1 MSEIPD
7 NPGAEYARRLEV
19 QGRVVAAFER
29 RHIALG
35 NAQLGVAIAG
45 IAAAWMAVGRHW
57 FAPWWLLV
65 AVAAF
70 AALAL
75 VHEAAIRGRRRAERR
90 ASFYEKSLARIEGRW
105 AGQGDGGERFDD
117 PAHPYAEDLDLFGK
131 GSLFEL
137 LSTARLRSG
146 ADTLARWLLEP
157 APPEEVRER
166 HAAVNELRPDLDL
179 REEIAM
185 LGEDLRSGIDPG
197 ALARWAEKPLV
208 FDSRR
213 LRIWA
218 AALAAL
224 MAGAVAVWAAFG
236 IPEFFLVIAGVETA
250 FSLRLRAR
258 VERVVDGVGDPA
270 YGLALLAEILARFER
285 EPFSSPRLAALRKA
299 FETEGSPPSRRIAHL
314 NRLMELLDSADHL
327 LIRMVNLPLLY
338 KVQLAFAV
346 EAWRKE
352 SGGHVRKWL
361 EAAGQIEALCA
372 LANYAY
378 EHPADPF
385 PEFGEGGAGGA
396 GGAGAGR
403 GSGGGPCFEG
413 EGLAHPLIAG
423 SRAVRNDVRL
433 CGEPAVLVV
442 SGSNMSGKST
452 LLRTVGVNAVLAMA
466 GAPVRARRLR
476 LTPLVVGASI
486 RTMDSLNSGTSRFYA
501 EITRIR
507 ALVELTKG
515 PLPLLFLLDEL
526 LQGTNSH
533 DRRIGAEAVIRT
545 LVDHGAIGLLTTH
558 DLALAD
564 IASALA
570 PRARNVHFEDHLA
583 EGKIT
588 FDYHLRP
595 GVVEKSNAL
604 ELMRSIGLEV

>member
-1 MSEIPD
+1 VSEIPD

-29 RHIALG
+29 RHVALG
-35 NAQLGVAIAG
+35 NAQLGVAVAG
-45 IAAAWMAVGRHW
+45 IAGAWMAVARHW
-57 FAPWWLLV
+57 FVPWWLL
-65 AVAAF
+65 APVAAF

-75 VHEAAIRGRRRAERR
+75 VHESAIRGRKRAERL
-90 ASFYEKSLARIEGRW
+90 ASFYQKCLARIAGRW
-105 AGQGDGGERFDD
+105 AGQGDSGERFDD

-146 ADTLARWLLEP
+146 SDTLANWLLAP
-157 APPEEVRER
+157 AAPEEVRDR
-166 HAAVNELRPDLDL
+166 HAAVNELRPGLDL

-213 LRIWA
+213 LRIGA

-224 MAGAVAVWAAFG
+224 MAGAGAVWAIFG
-236 IPEFFLVIAGVETA
+236 IPEFFLLVAAVETA

-270 YGLALLAEILARFER
+270 YGLSLLAEVLARFER

-299 FETEGSPPSRRIAHL
+299 FETEGAPPSRRIARL

-361 EAAGQIEALCA
+361 EASGQIEALCA

-385 PEFGEGGAGGA
+385 PEFGGGEGA
-396 GGAGAGR
+396 
-403 GSGGGPCFEG
+403 GGPCFEG

-433 CGEPAVLVV
+433 CGEPAVLVI

-466 GAPVRARRLR
+466 GAPVRAGRLR

-545 LVDHGAIGLLTTH
+545 LADHGAIGLLTTH

-564 IASALA
+564 IASTLA

>member
-1 MSEIPD
+1 MSDIPD
-7 NPGAEYARRLEV
+7 HPRAEYARRLES
-19 QGRVVAAFER
+19 QGQVVAAFER
-29 RHIALG
+29 RHVALG
-35 NAQLGVAIAG
+35 NAQLAVAVAG
-45 IAAAWMAVGRHW
+45 IVAAWMAVARHW
-57 FAPWWLLV
+57 FTPWWLFAPLV
-65 AVAAF
+65 VF

-75 VHEAAIRGRRRAERR
+75 VHESTIRGRKRAERL
-90 ASFYEKSLARIEGRW
+90 AAFYEKCIARIEGRW
-105 AGQGDGGERFDD
+105 AGHGDGGERFND

-146 ADTLARWLLEP
+146 SETLAHWLLEP
-157 APPEEVRER
+157 AAPAEVRER
-166 HAAVNELRPDLDL
+166 HAAVNELRPGLDL

-185 LGEDLRSGIDPG
+185 LGEDLRSGIEPNS
-197 ALARWAEKPLV
+197 LARWAEKPLV
-208 FDSRR
+208 FDSGR
-213 LRIWA
+213 LRIAA
-218 AALAAL
+218 AALAVL
-224 MAGAVAVWAAFG
+224 MCGAVAVWAFRG
-236 IPEFFLVIAGVETA
+236 IPEYFLVVAAVEA
-250 FSLRLRAR
+250 FFALRLRAR

-270 YGLALLAEILARFER
+270 YGLSLLAEVLGRFER

-299 FETEGSPPSRRIAHL
+299 FETEGAPPSRRIAHL

-352 SGGHVRKWL
+352 SGSHVRRWL
-361 EAAGQIEALCA
+361 DAAGQIEALCA

-378 EHPADPF
+378 EHPEDPF
-385 PEFGEGGAGGA
+385 PEFGA
-396 GGAGAGR
+396 
-403 GSGGGPCFEG
+403 GGPCFEG
-413 EGLAHPLIAG
+413 EGLAHPLIAAG
-423 SRAVRNDVRL
+423 RAVRNDVRL

-466 GAPVRARRLR
+466 GAPVRAGRLR

-515 PLPLLFLLDEL
+515 PLPLLFLLNEL

-545 LVDHGAIGLLTTH
+545 LADRGASGLLTTH
-558 DLALAD
+558 DLALAE

>member
-1 MSEIPD
+1 MSDIPD
-7 NPGAEYARRLEV
+7 NPRAEYARRLES
-19 QGRVVAAFER
+19 QGRVVEAFEQ
-29 RHIALG
+29 RHVAIG
-35 NAQLGVAIAG
+35 NAQLAVAIAG
-45 IAAAWMAVGRHW
+45 IAGAWMAVGRHW
-57 FAPWWLLV
+57 FPPWWLFV
-65 AVAAF
+65 PAVAF

-75 VHEAAIRGRRRAERR
+75 VHESTIRGRKRAERL
-90 ASFYEKSLARIEGRW
+90 AGFYKKCIARIEGRW

-146 ADTLARWLLEP
+146 SETLARWLLEP
-157 APPEEVRER
+157 AAPAEVRER
-166 HAAVNELRPDLDL
+166 HAAVNELGPGLDL

-185 LGEDLRSGIDPG
+185 LGEDLRSGIEPG
-197 ALARWAEKPLV
+197 SLARWAERPLV

-213 LRIWA
+213 LRIAA

-224 MAGAVAVWAAFG
+224 MVAAVALWAVFG
-236 IPEFFLVIAGVETA
+236 IPEFFLVVAAAEA
-250 FSLRLRAR
+250 FFALRLRAR

-270 YGLALLAEILARFER
+270 YGLSLLAEVLARFER

-299 FETEGSPPSRRIAHL
+299 FETEGAPPSRRIAHL

-352 SGGHVRKWL
+352 SGGHVRQWL

-378 EHPADPF
+378 EHPEDPF
-385 PEFGEGGAGGA
+385 PEFGD
-396 GGAGAGR
+396 
-403 GSGGGPCFEG
+403 GGPCFEG

-433 CGEPAVLVV
+433 CGEPAVLVI

-466 GAPVRARRLR
+466 GAPVRAGRLR

>member
-1 MSEIPD
+1 VSEIPG
-7 NPGAEYARRLEV
+7 NPRAEYARRLEA
-19 QGRVVAAFER
+19 QGQVVAELER
-29 RHIALG
+29 RHVAFG
-35 NAQLGVAIAG
+35 NAQLSVAIAG
-45 IAAAWMAVGRHW
+45 VVAAWMAVGRHW

-65 AVAAF
+65 PVAAF

-75 VHEAAIRGRRRAERR
+75 LHERVIRVRKRAERL
-90 ASFYEKSLARIEGRW
+90 AAFYEKGIARLEDRW

-146 ADTLARWLLEP
+146 AETLARWLLEP
-157 APPEEVRER
+157 AAPAEVSER
-166 HAAVNELRPDLDL
+166 HAAVEELRPGLDL

-197 ALARWAEKPLV
+197 PLARWAEKPLV
-208 FDSRR
+208 FDSRGV
-213 LRIWA
+213 RIAA

-224 MAGAVAVWAAFG
+224 MAGALVAWAVFG

-258 VERVVDGVGDPA
+258 VQRVVEGVGEPA
-270 YGLALLAEILARFER
+270 YGLALLAEMLARFER
-285 EPFSSPRLAALRKA
+285 EPFSTPRLVALRKA
-299 FETEGSPPSRRIAHL
+299 FETKGAPPSRRIARL
-314 NRLMELLDSADHL
+314 NRLMELLDSADHV
-327 LIRMVNLPLLY
+327 LIRIVNLAFLY
-338 KVQLAFAV
+338 KMQLAFAI

-361 EAAGQIEALCA
+361 EATGQMEALCA

-385 PEFGEGGAGGA
+385 PEFRDGD
-396 GGAGAGR
+396 
-403 GSGGGPCFEG
+403 PCFEG
-413 EGLAHPLIAG
+413 EGLAHPLIFE
-423 SRAVRNDVRL
+423 SRAVPNDVRL
-433 CGEPAVLVV
+433 CGEPSVLVI

-466 GAPVRARRLR
+466 GAPVRAQRLR
-476 LTPLVVGASI
+476 LTPLAVGASI
-486 RTMDSLNSGTSRFYA
+486 RTLDSLHSGTSRFYV

-507 ALVELTKG
+507 LLVELAKG

-545 LVDHGAIGLLTTH
+545 LAGRGAIGLLTTH

-564 IASALA
+564 IANALA

-583 EGKIT
+583 DGKIT

>member
-1 MSEIPD
+1 VSEIPD
-7 NPGAEYARRLEV
+7 SPLAEYGRRLKA
-19 QGRVVAAFER
+19 QGQVVAELER

-35 NAQLGVAIAG
+35 NVQLAVAIG
-45 IAAAWMAVGRHW
+45 GVAAAWMAVARHW
-57 FAPWWLLV
+57 FAPWWLIV
-65 AVAAF
+65 PAAAF
-70 AALAL
+70 TALAL
-75 VHEAAIRGRRRAERR
+75 FHERVIRTRKRAERL
-90 ASFYEKSLARIEGRW
+90 AGFYEKGIARLEDRW

-146 ADTLARWLLEP
+146 EGVLARWLLEP
-157 APPEEVRER
+157 AAPAEVRER
-166 HAAVNELRPDLDL
+166 HAAVEELRPRLDL
-179 REEIAM
+179 REAIAM
-185 LGEDLRSGIDPG
+185 LGEDLRSGIEPG
-197 ALARWAEKPLV
+197 SLARWAEKPLV
-208 FDSRR
+208 FASRG
-213 LRIWA
+213 LRIAA
-218 AALAAL
+218 AALAVL
-224 MAGAVAVWAAFG
+224 MVGAVAAWAVFG
-236 IPEFFLVIAGVETA
+236 IPEVFLAVAAVETA

-258 VERVVDGVGDPA
+258 VQKVVEGVGEPA
-270 YGLALLAEILARFER
+270 YGLALLAEMLARFER

-299 FETEGSPPSRRIAHL
+299 FETEGAPPSRRIAHL
-314 NRLMELLDSADHL
+314 NRLMELLDSADHVVVRA
-327 LIRMVNLPLLY
+327 INLPLLY
-338 KVQLAFAV
+338 KMQLAFAV

-378 EHPADPF
+378 EHPTDPF
-385 PEFGEGGAGGA
+385 PEFAE
-396 GGAGAGR
+396 
-403 GSGGGPCFEG
+403 GGPCFEG
-413 EGLAHPLIAG
+413 EGLAHPLIAEG
-423 SRAVRNDVRL
+423 RAVPNDVRL
-433 CGEPAVLVV
+433 CGEPCVLVV

-476 LTPLVVGASI
+476 LTPMAVGASI
-486 RTMDSLNSGTSRFYA
+486 RTLDSLHSGTSRFYA
-501 EITRIR
+501 EITRIHL
-507 ALVELTKG
+507 LVELAKG

-545 LVDHGAIGLLTTH
+545 LANRGAIGLLTTH

-564 IASALA
+564 IAEALA

-583 EGKIT
+583 AGKIT
-588 FDYHLRP
+588 FDYRLRP

-604 ELMRSIGLEV
+604 ELMRSVGLEV

>member
-1 MSEIPD
+1 VSEILD
-7 NPGAEYARRLEV
+7 NPRAEYARRLEA

-29 RHIALG
+29 CHVALG
-35 NAQLGVAIAG
+35 NAQLGLAISG
-45 IAAAWMAVGRHW
+45 IMAAWMAVGRHW
-57 FAPWWLLV
+57 FAPWWLLGP
-65 AVAAF
+65 AASF

-75 VHEAAIRGRRRAERR
+75 VHERVIRARKRAERL
-90 ASFYEKSLARIEGRW
+90 AAFYEKSIARIEDRW

-146 ADTLARWLLEP
+146 AATLARWLLEP
-157 APPEEVRER
+157 AAPAEVRER
-166 HAAVNELRPDLDL
+166 HAAVDELRPRLDL

-197 ALARWAEKPLV
+197 PLARWAERPLV
-208 FDSRR
+208 FDSRG
-213 LRIWA
+213 LRIAA

-224 MAGAVAVWAAFG
+224 MAGAVTVWAVFG
-236 IPEFFLVIAGVETA
+236 IPELFLVVAGVEAA

-258 VERVVDGVGDPA
+258 VQRVVDGVGDPA
-270 YGLALLAEILARFER
+270 YGLALLAEMLARFER

-299 FETEGSPPSRRIAHL
+299 FETEGAPPSRRIARL

-327 LIRMVNLPLLY
+327 LIRTINLALLY
-338 KVQLAFAV
+338 KMQLAFAV

-361 EAAGQIEALCA
+361 DAAGQIEALCA

-385 PEFGEGGAGGA
+385 PEFSDA
-396 GGAGAGR
+396 
-403 GSGGGPCFEG
+403 GPCFEG
-413 EGLAHPLIAG
+413 EGLAHPLIAA
-423 SRAVRNDVRL
+423 SRAVSNDVRL

-476 LTPLVVGASI
+476 LTPLAVGASI
-486 RTMDSLNSGTSRFYA
+486 RTLDSLHSGTSRFYV

-507 ALVELTKG
+507 LLVELAKG

-526 LQGTNSH
+526 LQGTNSN

-545 LVDHGAIGLLTTH
+545 LVDRGAIGLLTTH

-564 IASALA
+564 IANALA

-588 FDYHLRP
+588 FDYRLRA

>member
-7 NPGAEYARRLEV
+7 HPSAEYAWRLEI
-19 QGRVVAAFER
+19 QARVVAAFER
-29 RHIALG
+29 RHVALG
-35 NAQLGVAIAG
+35 NAQLAVAVAG
-45 IAAAWMAVGRHW
+45 IVGAWMAVARHW
-57 FAPWWLLV
+57 FAPWWLFV

-75 VHEAAIRGRRRAERR
+75 VHEAAIRGRKRAERR
-90 ASFYEKSLARIEGRW
+90 AAFYQKCIARIEGRW
-105 AGQGDGGERFDD
+105 AGQGDGGERFND

-146 ADTLARWLLEP
+146 SETLARWLLDP
-157 APPEEVRER
+157 APPAEVRER
-166 HAAVNELRPDLDL
+166 HAAVAELRPGLDL

-185 LGEDLRSGIDPG
+185 LGEDLRSGIEPG
-197 ALARWAEKPLV
+197 SLARWAEKPLV
-208 FDSRR
+208 FDSLR
-213 LRIWA
+213 LRIA
-218 AALAAL
+218 AAAMAAL
-224 MAGAVAVWAAFG
+224 MAAAATVWAVFG
-236 IPEFFLVIAGVETA
+236 IPEFFLVIAGLEAA
-250 FSLRLRAR
+250 FSLRLRTR
-258 VERVVDGVGDPA
+258 VERVVEGVGEPA

-299 FETEGSPPSRRIAHL
+299 FETEGAPPSRRIARL

-327 LIRMVNLPLLY
+327 IVRMVNLPLLY

-352 SGGHVRKWL
+352 SGSHVRRWL
-361 EAAGQIEALCA
+361 DAAGQIEALCA

-378 EHPADPF
+378 EQPEDPF
-385 PEFGEGGAGGA
+385 PEFGE
-396 GGAGAGR
+396 
-403 GSGGGPCFEG
+403 SGPCFEG

-433 CGEPAVLVV
+433 CGEPAVLVI

-466 GAPVRARRLR
+466 GAPVRAGRLR

>member
-1 MSEIPD
+1 M
-7 NPGAEYARRLEV
+7 
-19 QGRVVAAFER
+19 AAFER
-29 RHIALG
+29 RHVALG
-35 NAQLGVAIAG
+35 NVQLALAVAG
-45 IAAAWMAVGRHW
+45 IAGAWMAVGRHW
-57 FAPWWLLV
+57 FTPWWLFV
-65 AVAAF
+65 PAVAF

-75 VHEAAIRGRRRAERR
+75 VHESTMRGRRRAERL
-90 ASFYEKSLARIEGRW
+90 AAFYEKCIARIEGRW

-146 ADTLARWLLEP
+146 SETLARWLLEP
-157 APPEEVRER
+157 AAPAEVRER
-166 HAAVNELRPDLDL
+166 HAAVNELLPGLDL

-197 ALARWAEKPLV
+197 SLARWAEKPLV

-213 LRIWA
+213 LRIAA
-218 AALAAL
+218 AALATL
-224 MAGAVAVWAAFG
+224 MAGAVTVWAVRG
-236 IPEFFLVIAGVETA
+236 IPEYFLVVAAVEA
-250 FSLRLRAR
+250 FFALRLRAR

-270 YGLALLAEILARFER
+270 YGLSLLAEVLGRFER

-299 FETEGSPPSRRIAHL
+299 FETEGAPPSRRIAHL

-352 SGGHVRKWL
+352 SGSHVRRWL

-378 EHPADPF
+378 EHPQDPF
-385 PEFGEGGAGGA
+385 PEFGEGG
-396 GGAGAGR
+396 
-403 GSGGGPCFEG
+403 PCFDG
-413 EGLAHPLIAG
+413 EGLAHPLIATG
-423 SRAVRNDVRL
+423 RAVRNDVRL

-466 GAPVRARRLR
+466 GAPVRAARLR

-545 LVDHGAIGLLTTH
+545 LADRGAIGLLTTH

>member
-1 MSEIPD
+1 VSDIPD
-7 NPGAEYARRLEV
+7 HPRAEYARRLGS
-19 QGRVVAAFER
+19 QGQVVAAFER
-29 RHIALG
+29 RHVALG
-35 NAQLGVAIAG
+35 NAQLAVAVAG
-45 IAAAWMAVGRHW
+45 IAGAWMAVGRHW
-57 FAPWWLLV
+57 FAPWWLLAPA
-65 AVAAF
+65 AVF
-70 AALAL
+70 VALAL
-75 VHEAAIRGRRRAERR
+75 VHESTMRGRKRAERL
-90 ASFYEKSLARIEGRW
+90 AAFYEKCIARIEGHW

-146 ADTLARWLLEP
+146 AATLARWLLET
-157 APPEEVRER
+157 AAPEEVRER
-166 HAAVNELRPDLDL
+166 HAAVNELRPGLDL

-197 ALARWAEKPLV
+197 SLARWAEKPLV

-213 LRIWA
+213 LRIAA

-224 MAGAVAVWAAFG
+224 MVAAATVWAVFG
-236 IPEFFLVIAGVETA
+236 VPEFFLVIAGVETA

-258 VERVVDGVGDPA
+258 VERVVEGVGDPA
-270 YGLALLAEILARFER
+270 YGLALLAEMLARFER

-299 FETEGSPPSRRIAHL
+299 FETEGAPPSRRIAHL

-327 LIRMVNLPLLY
+327 VVRMVNLPLLY
-338 KVQLAFAV
+338 KMQLAFAV

-352 SGGHVRKWL
+352 SGSHVRRWL

-378 EHPADPF
+378 EHPEDPF
-385 PEFGEGGAGGA
+385 PEFGE
-396 GGAGAGR
+396 
-403 GSGGGPCFEG
+403 GGPCFEG
-413 EGLAHPLIAG
+413 EGLAHPLIAAG
-423 SRAVRNDVRL
+423 RAVRNDVRL

-466 GAPVRARRLR
+466 GAPVRAGRLR
-476 LTPLVVGASI
+476 LTPVVVGASI

-545 LVDHGAIGLLTTH
+545 LVDRGAIGLLTTH
-558 DLALAD
+558 DLALAE

-588 FDYHLRP
+588 FDYQLRP

>member
-1 MSEIPD
+1 MSDIPD
-7 NPGAEYARRLEV
+7 NPRAEYARRLES
-19 QGRVVAAFER
+19 QGLVVAAFER

-35 NAQLGVAIAG
+35 NAQLAVAVSG
-45 IAAAWMAVGRHW
+45 IVGAWMAVARHW
-57 FAPWWLLV
+57 FPPLWLLV
-65 AVAAF
+65 PAVGF

-75 VHEAAIRGRRRAERR
+75 VHESTMRGRKRAERL
-90 ASFYEKSLARIEGRW
+90 AAFYQKCIARIEGRW
-105 AGQGDGGERFDD
+105 AGQGDGGERFND

-146 ADTLARWLLEP
+146 SETLAHWLLEP
-157 APPEEVRER
+157 AAPAEVRER
-166 HAAVNELRPDLDL
+166 HAAVNELRPGLDL

-185 LGEDLRSGIDPG
+185 LGEDLRSGIEPG
-197 ALARWAEKPLV
+197 SLARWAEKPLV

-213 LRIWA
+213 LRIAA

-224 MAGAVAVWAAFG
+224 MIGAVTVWAVFG
-236 IPEFFLVIAGVETA
+236 IPEFFLVVAAVEA
-250 FSLRLRAR
+250 FFALRLRAR
-258 VERVVDGVGDPA
+258 VERVVEGVGDPA
-270 YGLALLAEILARFER
+270 YGLSLLAEVLGRFER

-299 FETEGSPPSRRIAHL
+299 FETEGAPPSRRIAHL
-314 NRLMELLDSADHL
+314 NRLMELLDSADHVL
-327 LIRMVNLPLLY
+327 VRMVNLPLLY

-352 SGGHVRKWL
+352 SGSHVRQWL

-378 EHPADPF
+378 EHPEDPF
-385 PEFGEGGAGGA
+385 PEFGE
-396 GGAGAGR
+396 
-403 GSGGGPCFEG
+403 SGPCFEG
-413 EGLAHPLIAG
+413 EGLAHPLIAAV
-423 SRAVRNDVRL
+423 RAVRNDVRL

-466 GAPVRARRLR
+466 GAPVRAGRLR

-545 LVDHGAIGLLTTH
+545 LVDRGAIGLLTTH
-558 DLALAD
+558 DLALAE

>member
-7 NPGAEYARRLEV
+7 NPRVEYARRLKA

-29 RHIALG
+29 RHVALG
-35 NAQLGVAIAG
+35 NAQLALAVAG
-45 IAAAWMAVGRHW
+45 ILAVWMAVGRHW
-57 FAPWWLLV
+57 FAVWWLQAP
-65 AVAAF
+65 AVGF
-70 AALAL
+70 VALAL
-75 VHEAAIRGRRRAERR
+75 VHERVIRRRKRAERL
-90 ASFYEKSLARIEGRW
+90 SGFYQKCIARIEDQW
-105 AGQGDGGERFDD
+105 AGHGDGGERFDD

-146 ADTLARWLLEP
+146 EATLARWLLEP
-157 APPEEVRER
+157 AAPAEVRER
-166 HAAVNELRPDLDL
+166 HAAVDELRPRLDL
-179 REEIAM
+179 REDIAM

-197 ALARWAEKPLV
+197 LLARWAEKPLV
-208 FDSRR
+208 FDSRG
-213 LRIWA
+213 LRIA
-218 AALAAL
+218 AAVLAAL
-224 MAGAVAVWAAFG
+224 MIGAVVAWAVFG
-236 IPEFFLVIAGVETA
+236 IPEFFLVVAAAETL

-258 VERVVDGVGDPA
+258 VERVVERVGDPA
-270 YGLALLAEILARFER
+270 YGLGLLAEMLARFER

-299 FETEGSPPSRRIAHL
+299 FESDGAPPSRRIAHL

-327 LIRMVNLPLLY
+327 LIRTLNLALLY
-338 KVQLAFAV
+338 KMQLAFAV

-352 SGGHVRKWL
+352 SGGHVRQWL
-361 EAAGQIEALCA
+361 DAAGQIEALCA

-385 PEFGEGGAGGA
+385 PEFTE
-396 GGAGAGR
+396 
-403 GSGGGPCFEG
+403 GGPCLEG
-413 EGLAHPLIAG
+413 EGLAHPLIVG

-476 LTPLVVGASI
+476 LTPLAVGASI
-486 RTMDSLNSGTSRFYA
+486 RTLDSLHSGTSRFYV

-507 ALVELTKG
+507 LLVELAKG

-545 LVDHGAIGLLTTH
+545 LVDRGAIGVLTTH

-564 IASALA
+564 IANALA

-604 ELMRSIGLEV
+604 ELMRSIGLDV

>member
-1 MSEIPD
+1 MSDIPD
-7 NPGAEYARRLEV
+7 NPRAEYARRLES
-19 QGRVVAAFER
+19 QGLVVAAFER

-35 NAQLGVAIAG
+35 NAQLAVAVSG
-45 IAAAWMAVGRHW
+45 IVGAWMAVARHW
-57 FAPWWLLV
+57 FPPLWLLV
-65 AVAAF
+65 PAVGF

-75 VHEAAIRGRRRAERR
+75 VHESTMRGRKRAERL
-90 ASFYEKSLARIEGRW
+90 AAFYQKCIARIEGRW
-105 AGQGDGGERFDD
+105 AGQGDGGERFND

-146 ADTLARWLLEP
+146 SETLAHWLLEP
-157 APPEEVRER
+157 AAPAEVRER
-166 HAAVNELRPDLDL
+166 HAAVNELRPGLDL

-185 LGEDLRSGIDPG
+185 LGEDLRSGIEPG
-197 ALARWAEKPLV
+197 SLARWAEKPLV

-213 LRIWA
+213 LRIAA

-224 MAGAVAVWAAFG
+224 MIGAVTVWAVFG
-236 IPEFFLVIAGVETA
+236 IPEFFLVVAAVEA
-250 FSLRLRAR
+250 FFALRLRAR
-258 VERVVDGVGDPA
+258 VERVVEGVGDPA
-270 YGLALLAEILARFER
+270 YGLSLLAEVLGRFER

-299 FETEGSPPSRRIAHL
+299 FETEGAPPSRRIAHL
-314 NRLMELLDSADHL
+314 NRLMELLDSADHVL
-327 LIRMVNLPLLY
+327 VRMVNLPLLY

-352 SGGHVRKWL
+352 SGSHVRQWL

-378 EHPADPF
+378 EHPEDPF
-385 PEFGEGGAGGA
+385 PEFGA
-396 GGAGAGR
+396 
-403 GSGGGPCFEG
+403 GGPCFEG
-413 EGLAHPLIAG
+413 EGLAHPLIAAV
-423 SRAVRNDVRL
+423 RAVRNDVRL

-466 GAPVRARRLR
+466 GAPVRAARLR

-515 PLPLLFLLDEL
+515 PLPLLFLIDEL

-545 LVDHGAIGLLTTH
+545 LVDRGAIGLLTTH
-558 DLALAD
+558 DLALAE

>member
-1 MSEIPD
+1 VSEIPG
-7 NPGAEYARRLEV
+7 NPRAEYARRLEA
-19 QGRVVAAFER
+19 QGQVVAELER
-29 RHIALG
+29 RHVAFG
-35 NAQLGVAIAG
+35 NAQLTVAIAG
-45 IAAAWMAVGRHW
+45 VMAAWMAVGRHW
-57 FAPWWLLV
+57 FAPWWLLLP
-65 AVAAF
+65 VAAF

-75 VHEAAIRGRRRAERR
+75 LHERVIRVRKRAERL
-90 ASFYEKSLARIEGRW
+90 AAFYEKGIARLEDRW
-105 AGQGDGGERFDD
+105 AGQGDSGERFDD
-117 PAHPYAEDLDLFGK
+117 PAHPYAEDLDLFGR

-146 ADTLARWLLEP
+146 AETLARWLLEP
-157 APPEEVRER
+157 AAPAEVRER
-166 HAAVNELRPDLDL
+166 HAAVNELRPRLDL

-197 ALARWAEKPLV
+197 PLARWAEKPLV
-208 FDSRR
+208 FDSRG
-213 LRIWA
+213 LRIA
-218 AALAAL
+218 AAVLAAL
-224 MAGAVAVWAAFG
+224 MVGALAAWAVFG
-236 IPEFFLVIAGVETA
+236 IPEFFLLIAGVETA
-250 FSLRLRAR
+250 LSLRLRGR
-258 VERVVDGVGDPA
+258 VQRVVDGVGEPA
-270 YGLALLAEILARFER
+270 YGLALLAEMLARFER
-285 EPFSSPRLAALRKA
+285 EPFSTPRLAALRKA
-299 FETEGSPPSRRIAHL
+299 FETEGTPPSRRIARL
-314 NRLMELLDSADHL
+314 NRLMELLDSADHV
-327 LIRMVNLPLLY
+327 LIRIVNLAFLY
-338 KVQLAFAV
+338 KMQLAFGI

-352 SGGHVRKWL
+352 SGGHVRRWL

-385 PEFGEGGAGGA
+385 PEFSDE
-396 GGAGAGR
+396 
-403 GSGGGPCFEG
+403 GPCFEG
-413 EGLAHPLIAG
+413 EGLAHPLIAEI
-423 SRAVRNDVRL
+423 RAVPNDVRL
-433 CGEPAVLVV
+433 CGEPGVLVI

-476 LTPLVVGASI
+476 LTPLAVGASI
-486 RTMDSLNSGTSRFYA
+486 RTLDSLHSGTSRFYV

-507 ALVELTKG
+507 LLVELAKG

-545 LVDHGAIGLLTTH
+545 LAGRGAIGLLTTH

-564 IASALA
+564 IANALA
-570 PRARNVHFEDHLA
+570 PQARNVHFEDHLA
-583 EGKIT
+583 DGKIT

>member
-7 NPGAEYARRLEV
+7 HPRAEYARRLEA
-19 QGRVVAAFER
+19 QSQVVAAFER
-29 RHIALG
+29 RHVALG
-35 NAQLGVAIAG
+35 NAQLAVAVAGVAAL
-45 IAAAWMAVGRHW
+45 WMAVGRHW
-57 FAPWWLLV
+57 FPPWWLLLP
-65 AVAAF
+65 AAAF
-70 AALAL
+70 AALAIL
-75 VHEAAIRGRRRAERR
+75 HERVIRGRKRAERL
-90 ASFYEKSLARIEGRW
+90 AAFYEKCIARIEGRW

-146 ADTLARWLLEP
+146 EATLARWLLEP
-157 APPEEVRER
+157 APPAEVLER
-166 HAAVNELRPDLDL
+166 HAAVNELRPRLDL

-197 ALARWAEKPLV
+197 LLSRWAEKPLV
-208 FDSRR
+208 FDSGR
-213 LRIWA
+213 LRIA
-218 AALAAL
+218 AALLAAL
-224 MAGAVAVWAAFG
+224 MAGAVVVWAVFG
-236 IPEFFLVIAGVETA
+236 IPEFFLVVAAVETA

-258 VERVVDGVGDPA
+258 VERVVEGVGDPA
-270 YGLALLAEILARFER
+270 YGLALLAEMLARFER

-299 FETEGSPPSRRIAHL
+299 FETEGAPPSRRIARL
-314 NRLMELLDSADHL
+314 NRLMELLDSADHV
-327 LIRMVNLPLLY
+327 LIRLINLALLY
-338 KVQLAFAV
+338 KMQLAFAV

-361 EAAGQIEALCA
+361 DAAGQIEALCA

-385 PEFGEGGAGGA
+385 AEFSEGGL
-396 GGAGAGR
+396 
-403 GSGGGPCFEG
+403 CFEG
-413 EGLAHPLIAG
+413 QGLAHPLIAEG
-423 SRAVRNDVRL
+423 RAVANDVRL
-433 CGEPAVLVV
+433 CGEPSVLVI

-476 LTPLVVGASI
+476 LTPLAVGASI
-486 RTMDSLNSGTSRFYA
+486 RTLDSLHSGTSRFYV

-507 ALVELTKG
+507 LLVELAKG

-545 LVDHGAIGLLTTH
+545 LVDRGAIGLLTTH

-564 IASALA
+564 IANALA

-583 EGKIT
+583 DGKIT